1 MTYEEST
8 KEFQA
13 VMEMMRSVKWRPVL
27 GFREIFTGKNV
38 PDMDSFLRF
47 VDAVLLSHHTLWIK
61 YKELLKEHRTL
72 KVQYEEL
79 LKWDPSDCVLQSPNA
94 GDDGLNLGGQ
104 GALSSAE
111 GSDLR

>member
-47 VDAVLLSHHTLWIK
+47 VDAVLLSHRTLWTK
-61 YKELLKEHRTL
+61 YKELLKEHGAL
-72 KVQYEEL
+72 KVRYEEL
-79 LKWDPSDCVLQSPNA
+79 LKWCHDHSDCVLQSPNA

-111 GSDLR
+111 G